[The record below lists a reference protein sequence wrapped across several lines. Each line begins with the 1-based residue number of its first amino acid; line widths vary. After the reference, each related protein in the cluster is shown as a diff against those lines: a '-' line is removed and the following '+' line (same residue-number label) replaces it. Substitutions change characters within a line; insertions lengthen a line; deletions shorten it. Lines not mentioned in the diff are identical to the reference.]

1 MASCS
6 ALRCM
11 ARACLALLRSAMGFL
26 SALLN
31 GGFRA
36 VVVSTRLNMVNSD
49 LCLSR
54 SWHRK
59 AFCFSVLV

>member
-1 MASCS
+1 
-6 ALRCM
+6 
-11 ARACLALLRSAMGFL
+11 MGFL

-36 VVVSTRLNMVNSD
+36 VVVSTRLNMVNSE